1 MWGDVARRVPLL
13 HRSLGLRAARSRE
26 VARAYIGTSGWVY
39 AGWREHLYADTPVKK
54 WLHVAS
60 RAFDALEINGS
71 FYTQIKPETYQRW
84 YDETPADF
92 RFALKGHRF
101 VTHYKR
107 LRDCGDSIVRLRDQ
121 VHPLREKL
129 AAVVW
134 QLPSNVQGSLERLDD
149 FSRSLQLWPTV
160 RHALE
165 LRHRSWFTPEIAA
178 AMRAANIAVCMGDAP
193 DFPMWREVTSD
204 VVYVRLHGHTRKYAS
219 SYSEQSLRTWADDTK
234 RWLDE
239 GRDVHVYFD
248 NDAEGHAVRNALRF
262 QELVVGTPQRN
273 TPVDEYVPS
282 ARLDT
287 ARSKRGAAISVPS
300 PWRRPRSVALNEA
313 AGGSAASARRA
324 VANSAPGVSGSAPA
338 SPSQRP
344 TARPR
349 SLGPSARRSTG
360 RTESRGRRPSG
371 R

>member
-1 MWGDVARRVPLL
+1 
-13 HRSLGLRAARSRE
+13 

-39 AGWREHLYADTPVKK
+39 RGWREHLYADTPMKK
-54 WLHVAS
+54 WLQVAS

-84 YDETPADF
+84 YDETPDAF

-107 LRDCGDSIVRLRDQ
+107 LRDCADSVVRLRDQ
-121 VHPLREKL
+121 AQPLREKL
-129 AAVVW
+129 GAVVW
-134 QLPSNVQGSLERLDD
+134 QLPSNFEGSRERLEDFARSLE
-149 FSRSLQLWPTV
+149 QWPGV

-178 AMRAANIAVCMGDAP
+178 VMRAANIAVCMGDAP

-204 VVYVRLHGHTRKYAS
+204 LVYVRLHGHTRKYAS
-219 SYSEQSLRTWADDTK
+219 SYSEQSLRAWADDAK

-262 QELVVGTPQRN
+262 QELVGGTARRA
-273 TPVDEYVPS
+273 TPADEYVPS
-282 ARLDT
+282 ARLAA
-287 ARSKRGAAISVPS
+287 ARSRPGASVSVPAS
-300 PWRRPRSVALNEA
+300 PWR
-313 AGGSAASARRA
+313 
-324 VANSAPGVSGSAPA
+324 
-338 SPSQRP
+338 RP

-349 SLGPSARRSTG
+349 SPGPSARRSTA
-360 RTESRGRRPSG
+360 RTGSRAQRPSG

>member
-1 MWGDVARRVPLL
+1 
-13 HRSLGLRAARSRE
+13 

-39 AGWREHLYADTPVKK
+39 KRWRQHLYADTPVKK

-84 YDETPADF
+84 YDETPAEF

-107 LRDCGDSIVRLRDQ
+107 LRDCGDSVVRLRDQ
-121 VHPLREKL
+121 AQPLREKL
-129 AAVVW
+129 GAVVW
-134 QLPSNVQGSLERLDD
+134 QLPSNFEGSLARLEDFARALER
-149 FSRSLQLWPTV
+149 WPGV
-160 RHALE
+160 RHSLE

-178 AMRAANIAVCMGDAP
+178 AMCSANIAVCMSDAP
-193 DFPMWREVTSD
+193 DFPMWREVTAD
-204 VVYVRLHGHTRKYAS
+204 LVYVRLHGHTRKYAS
-219 SYSEQSLRTWADDTK
+219 SYSEQSLRAWADDTQ

-262 QELVVGTPQRN
+262 QELVVGTAPRS
-273 TPVDEYVPS
+273 TPADEYVPS
-282 ARLDT
+282 ARLEA
-287 ARSKRGAAISVPS
+287 ARSTPAA
-300 PWRRPRSVALNEA
+300 
-313 AGGSAASARRA
+313 
-324 VANSAPGVSGSAPA
+324 SGSAPA
-338 SPSQRP
+338 SPWRRP

-349 SLGPSARRSTG
+349 SPAPSARRSTA
-360 RTESRGRRPSG
+360 RTGSRGRRPSG

>member
-1 MWGDVARRVPLL
+1 
-13 HRSLGLRAARSRE
+13 

-54 WLHVAS
+54 WLQVAS

-84 YDETPADF
+84 YDETPDGF

-107 LRDCGDSIVRLRDQ
+107 LRDCADSVVRLRDQ
-121 VHPLREKL
+121 AHPLREKL
-129 AAVVW
+129 GAVVW
-134 QLPSNVQGSLERLDD
+134 QLPSNFAGGPNARERLEDFARALER
-149 FSRSLQLWPTV
+149 WPGV

-178 AMRAANIAVCMGDAP
+178 VMRAANIAICMGDAP

-204 VVYVRLHGHTRKYAS
+204 LVYVRLHGHTRKYAS
-219 SYSEQSLRTWADDTK
+219 SYSEQSLRAWADDTK
-234 RWLDE
+234 RWLGE

-262 QELVVGTPQRN
+262 QELVGGTPRRA
-273 TPVDEYVPS
+273 TPADEYVPS
-282 ARLDT
+282 ARLEA
-287 ARSKRGAAISVPS
+287 ARSGPGASV
-300 PWRRPRSVALNEA
+300 
-313 AGGSAASARRA
+313 
-324 VANSAPGVSGSAPA
+324 SAPA
-338 SPSQRP
+338 SPWRRP

-349 SLGPSARRSTG
+349 SRGPSARRSTA
-360 RTESRGRRPSG
+360 RTGSRGRRPSG